1 MTRNK
6 AMENSYGL
14 MADHIKETGL
24 MANSMEKESMLHH
37 KGLKNSE
44 NGKKE
49 RE

>member
-6 AMENSYGL
+6 AMVNSYGL
-14 MADHIKETGL
+14 MVDHIKETGL
-24 MANSMEKESMLHH
+24 MVNSMVKVSMLHH
-37 KGLKNSE
+37 KGLKNLE